1 MLKPVSDNLLELH
14 LNVLKEIFKGSSF
27 SEIQTK
33 FADQFSELNYIEIA
47 KKSNVLTFDE
57 NNVLIG
63 AYPVS
68 PFKTPFKVTI
78 DSIGTSYCMCAIDA
92 LGIAYTFN
100 RKTSIEA
107 VDKTTGS
114 AISITVDPQTEE
126 VVSEKQ
132 YYVTYKDPDK
142 VCGSIAQD
150 QCPVINFYSDK
161 QSIAQDKDL
170 IIFTFAEAVKH
181 AKNIFDQE
189 AFKKSFLEGF
199 KAIKKEDL

>member
-1 MLKPVSDNLLELH
+1 MVKPVSDNLLELH
-14 LNVLKEIFKGSSF
+14 LNVLKEIFKGNSF
-27 SEIQTK
+27 SEIETK
-33 FADQFSELNYIEIA
+33 FADQFSELNYIELA
-47 KKSNVLTFDE
+47 KKANVLTFDE

-78 DSIGTSYCMCAIDA
+78 DTIGTSYCMCAIDS
-92 LGIAYTFN
+92 LGIAYTFDK
-100 RKTSIEA
+100 KTSIEA
-107 VDKTTGS
+107 VDKSTGS
-114 AISITVDPQTEE
+114 AITITVDPQTEE

-132 YYVTYKDPDK
+132 YFVTYKDPDK
-142 VCGSIAQD
+142 VCNIAQD

-161 QSIAQDKDL
+161 QSISVDKDL
-170 IIFTFAEAVKH
+170 IILTFDEAVKH